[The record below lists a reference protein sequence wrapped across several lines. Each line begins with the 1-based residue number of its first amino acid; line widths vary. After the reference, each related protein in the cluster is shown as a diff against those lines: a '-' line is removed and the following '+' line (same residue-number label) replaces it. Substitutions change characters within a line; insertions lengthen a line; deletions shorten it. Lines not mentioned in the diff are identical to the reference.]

1 MWGWQMRT
9 TSTFILIPEANCSL
23 RAIGLYFVYYRLAR
37 LTAIRSG
44 ETAFYSLVCQLQ
56 TYAMLLF
63 SARIF
68 IRLLLDYFLSNILSQ
83 ACLYWELWTSSVS
96 PSDRNLSICGLHS
109 LIPLKKY
116 PSPFKT
122 LYYELNKYICI
133 HEFLI
138 VSHWSLNWGKI
149 KRKKVMGYWN
159 CLNDLGEIN
168 YVVGRDLGR
177 EDPEHLEIEIQS
189 WRLWFQEEDTVRKT
203 KEMKV

>member
-1 MWGWQMRT
+1 MRT

-109 LIPLKKY
+109 LIPLKKN
-116 PSPFKT
+116 PSPFKM

-133 HEFLI
+133 H
-138 VSHWSLNWGKI
+138 
-149 KRKKVMGYWN
+149 
-159 CLNDLGEIN
+159 
-168 YVVGRDLGR
+168 
-177 EDPEHLEIEIQS
+177 
-189 WRLWFQEEDTVRKT
+189 
-203 KEMKV
+203 